1 MEKLTDKQKRFCEEY
16 VIDLNATQA
25 AIRAGYSEKTA
36 NEQASRLLAN
46 VNISDYVASL
56 QKNISEKLQID
67 AEWVLKRFK
76 DISDRSMQAEP
87 VLIYSDGVWVESGE
101 YKYDSSGANK
111 ATEMIGKHIGFFE
124 THNSQK
130 KTDIKAP
137 TILIMPNDS
146 GTDDKSQ

>member
-1 MEKLTDKQKRFCEEY
+1 MSELTDKQKRFCEEY
-16 VIDLNATQA
+16 IIDLNATQA

-46 VNISDYVASL
+46 VNVSDYVATL
-56 QKNISEKLQID
+56 QKNISDKLQID

-87 VLIYSDGVWVESGE
+87 VLVLQDGQWVESGE

-130 KTDIKAP
+130 KIEIIAPIIKVQP
-137 TILIMPNDS
+137 LD
-146 GTDDKSQ
+146 